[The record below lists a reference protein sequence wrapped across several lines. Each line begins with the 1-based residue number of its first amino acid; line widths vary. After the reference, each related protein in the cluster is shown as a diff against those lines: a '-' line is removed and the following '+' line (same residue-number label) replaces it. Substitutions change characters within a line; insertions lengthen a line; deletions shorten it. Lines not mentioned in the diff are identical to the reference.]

1 MLAGKNNCLL
11 VKKCRSKNL
20 LVFRFQCQTPFTDQ
34 DVVILNGNEEESE
47 SMVNKMEARTA
58 KLRADKKDK
67 KSKKSKSVPVTAT
80 VTNVSDEPSVE
91 TSSVAA
97 TSSKIVPV
105 TGAAAA
111 TPKAVGSMMTTA
123 SGSVKPFLKRDNTDP
138 TDHLTDPAIKKL
150 KGNSF
155 SVASDPKASDVYK
168 SLFTTHKSEQEQTRA
183 HWVTY
188 NPFYN

>member
-1 MLAGKNNCLL
+1 MVFLL
-11 VKKCRSKNL
+11 
-20 LVFRFQCQTPFTDQ
+20 QCQTPFTDQ
-34 DVVILNGNEEESE
+34 DVVILNGNEEEAE
-47 SMVNKMEARTA
+47 SMVSKMEARTA
-58 KLRADKKDK
+58 KLRAEKKDK
-67 KSKKSKSVPVTAT
+67 KTKKPKSAAVSTT
-80 VTNVSDEPSVE
+80 VIKLSDEPSAEVSSTAAKSPKIFVVKTE
-91 TSSVAA
+91 TLHE
-97 TSSKIVPV
+97 KQPV
-105 TGAAAA
+105 TGAASVS
-111 TPKAVGSMMTTA
+111 KAGGSMMTTS
-123 SGSVKPFLKRDNTDP
+123 SGAVKPFLKRDTTDP

>member
-1 MLAGKNNCLL
+1 
-11 VKKCRSKNL
+11 
-20 LVFRFQCQTPFTDQ
+20 
-34 DVVILNGNEEESE
+34 
-47 SMVNKMEARTA
+47 MEARTA
-58 KLRADKKDK
+58 KLRAEKKDK
-67 KSKKSKSVPVTAT
+67 KSKKAKSSAITST
-80 VTNVSDEPSVE
+80 VVKVVDE
-91 TSSVAA
+91 SSEACSTAA
-97 TSSKIVPV
+97 TSSKIVLVKTETLQEKVAV
-105 TGAAAA
+105 TGATAA
-111 TPKAVGSMMTTA
+111 PKAGGSMMTTS
-123 SGSVKPFLKRDNTDP
+123 SGAVKPFLKRDTTDP